1 LPQAAGQRTLG
12 GFRGE
17 RFVGRIILWL
27 LLAVGLAAS
36 AALAREEAA
45 GVLVLADS
53 NGEGPF
59 GGTLYDG
66 LRSFRDPVGGAALK
80 VLIFA
85 KCGAG
90 ASDWVIRERANIDC
104 GAWRCDGGR
113 PISDCHHFRGGYIPN
128 LAELYKDLGTPR
140 HVTVVALGLNMIIGD
155 RTTKLSDARR
165 LIGELK
171 AQKSACIWV
180 GPPQAGDGFVRV
192 QTYDSFEADL
202 KRTVTQA
209 GCRYVTSDDKTDRR
223 SFGAGS
229 KDDHY
234 SRPEAIAWAIKVL
247 RELESGVREELAKA
261 R

>member
-1 LPQAAGQRTLG
+1 MGRLLAGLVLAAGLS
-12 GFRGE
+12 
-17 RFVGRIILWL
+17 L
-27 LLAVGLAAS
+27 LP
-36 AALAREEAA
+36 ALAHDEAA

-66 LRSFRDPVGGAALK
+66 LRNLRDPVSGAPLH

-90 ASDWVIRERANIDC
+90 ASDYVIRERANIDC

-113 PISDCHHFRGGYIPN
+113 PISDCHHFRGGFIPD
-128 LAELYKDLGTPR
+128 LAELYRDLGTAR

-155 RTTKLSDARR
+155 RQTKLADARR
-165 LIGELK
+165 LIGALR

-180 GPPQAGDGFVRV
+180 GPPQAGEGFVRV
-192 QTYDSFEADL
+192 QTFDSFEVDL
-202 KRTVTQA
+202 KRTVTEQ

-223 SFGAGS
+223 GFGPGS

-234 SRPEAIAWAIKVL
+234 SRPEAIAWANKVL
-247 RELESGVREELAKA
+247 HELDSGVRDALKT

>member
-1 LPQAAGQRTLG
+1 MRRL
-12 GFRGE
+12 
-17 RFVGRIILWL
+17 ILWV
-27 LLAVGLAAS
+27 LLAVGLAGLPAS
-36 AALAREEAA
+36 AREEAA

-66 LRSFRDPVGGAALK
+66 LRGFRDPVSGAALK

-113 PISDCHHFRGGYIPN
+113 PISDCHHFRGGYIPE
-128 LAELYKDLGTPR
+128 LAELYKDLGAVR

-155 RTTKLSDARR
+155 RQAKLADARR
-165 LIGELK
+165 LIGAVR
-171 AQKSACIWV
+171 AQNSACIWV

-202 KRTVTQA
+202 KRTVTDG
-209 GCRYVTSDDKTDRR
+209 GCRYVTSADKTDRR

-247 RELESGVREELAKA
+247 HELETGVREALAKN